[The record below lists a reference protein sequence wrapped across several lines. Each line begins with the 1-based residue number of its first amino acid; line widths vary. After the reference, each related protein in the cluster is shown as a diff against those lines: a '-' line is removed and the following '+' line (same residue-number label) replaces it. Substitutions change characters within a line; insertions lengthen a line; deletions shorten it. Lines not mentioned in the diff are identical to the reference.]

1 MKAIRNPLHVTAMS
15 NFKTLCAHYAIGH
28 LYHSSIHFRFN
39 SQKHFL
45 LQVTCKVISVLL
57 HFFYLSAIFWMLVEG
72 LQIYSSIVKVFGG
85 ESKQRYFY
93 FLGWG
98 KCFTLLDENIFN
110 LVSNIT
116 GHYFYYFSIS
126 LSQSSR
132 RVKGFITSKTSLL
145 IRYKMVPSS

>member
-1 MKAIRNPLHVTAMS
+1 MLSGTCIILQFIFVLIPN
-15 NFKTLCAHYAIGH
+15 
-28 LYHSSIHFRFN
+28 
-39 SQKHFL
+39 FL

-110 LVSNIT
+110 L
-116 GHYFYYFSIS
+116 GE
-126 LSQSSR
+126 
-132 RVKGFITSKTSLL
+132 
-145 IRYKMVPSS
+145 